1 MDSAITFSTY
11 EPISKYFNNKYLI
24 CLTFVTILLIC
35 TVVYYNPNINYLIIP
50 STFISKDVS
59 SIVPTM
65 GPIIYFIEGSTL
77 SRHKLRFRALV
88 C

>member
-50 STFISKDVS
+50 STFVSKDVS
-59 SIVPTM
+59 
-65 GPIIYFIEGSTL
+65 
-77 SRHKLRFRALV
+77 R
-88 C
+88 